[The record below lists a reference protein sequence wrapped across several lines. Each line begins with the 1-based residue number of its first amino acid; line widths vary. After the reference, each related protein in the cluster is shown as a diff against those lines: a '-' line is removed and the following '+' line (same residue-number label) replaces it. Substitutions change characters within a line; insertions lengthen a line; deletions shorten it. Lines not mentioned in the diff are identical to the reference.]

1 MATHSASNAD
11 RYMPA
16 RKPQMSWLAR
26 GCGLALLLALQGC
39 VLGDLGVNDSSP
51 SLSSSFVRPDDPQ
64 EALGAREHPLVLAKY
79 GGEYRNEEAEK
90 VVALVVGRLISV
102 SDDPS
107 RVFKIT
113 ILNTPKVNAFALPGG
128 YLYVTRGLLALANDS
143 AELAAVIAHEMA
155 HVSANHA
162 ILRQEKLS
170 SSKVGEEV
178 VHEVLGNSVAAK
190 VALASNKLKLAD
202 FSREQELQADAVGI
216 RMTGN
221 AGFDPYAASR
231 FLETMQAYQAYK
243 AGNSDPFDDVTFLSS
258 HPTTPQRVDLAKRH
272 ARFFGAPGIGE
283 QGRERYLKGIDGLLY
298 GDTADE
304 GYVRGRVFSHV
315 GLGITFTVPEGS
327 RIDNQPKAIII
338 SGPGDVATRFDAAV
352 LSRRQGLGDYLKSGW
367 INGLIESSIVETQTP
382 SGLNM
387 AIAEARAEN
396 WHFRITVVQIDSQVY
411 RFITAAPVGATQLP
425 MVSQQI
431 TSTFRKMTPSE
442 QAALA
447 PLRIRIIKVGANDT
461 VGTLAARMKSGD
473 DALKLFRL
481 INGLTPGENP
491 QPGTSVKIISDE

>member
-1 MATHSASNAD
+1 MAGVFNGMTHPST
-11 RYMPA
+11 R
-16 RKPQMSWLAR
+16 RF
-26 GCGLALLLALQGC
+26 GLKGAVLLLGTFLSAC
-39 VLGDLGVNDSSP
+39 VLTEPLDTGENR
-51 SLSSSFVRPDDPQ
+51 SFTNNWMKPDDPRS
-64 EALGAREHPLVLAKY
+64 EIGKREHPLVLAKY
-79 GGEYRNEEAEK
+79 GGEFRDPKAESLI
-90 VVALVVGRLISV
+90 AGIVGRLVAV
-102 SDDPS
+102 SEDKTQLY
-107 RVFKIT
+107 RIT
-113 ILNTPKVNAFALPGG
+113 ILNSPKVNAFALPGG
-128 YLYVTRGLLALANDS
+128 YLYVTRGLLSLANDS
-143 AELAAVIAHEMA
+143 AELAGVIAHEMA
-155 HVSANHA
+155 HVSSNHA
-162 ILRQEKLS
+162 ILRSEKENS
-170 SSKVGEEV
+170 IKVGSEV
-178 VHEVLGNSVAAK
+178 VSKVLGNNVAGR
-190 VALASNKLKLAD
+190 VAEAANQLRLSE
-202 FSREQELQADAVGI
+202 FSKDQELQADAVGI
-216 RMTGN
+216 RMLGS
-221 AGFDPYAASR
+221 AGFDSHGSVR

-283 QGRERYLKGIDGLLY
+283 QGKERYLKGIDGLLY

-431 TSTFRKMTPSE
+431 TSTFRKMTPAE

-447 PLRIRIIKVGANDT
+447 PLRIRIIEVGANDT
-461 VGTLAARMKSGD
+461 VGSLAARMKSGD
-473 DALKLFRL
+473 DAIKLFRL